1 METVNDNRN
10 VAFSWTVS
18 EIVLSYGKCTIF
30 SLTFT
35 EPWKVRFV
43 KIDFSQGKYPD
54 LYGVTYRS
62 KFSQG
67 IFPIAKSIFM
77 SGIDKQGSLLFSMDG
92 PAY

>member
-1 METVNDNRN
+1 MMMFN
-10 VAFSWTVS
+10 
-18 EIVLSYGKCTIF
+18 
-30 SLTFT
+30 
-35 EPWKVRFV
+35 V

-77 SGIDKQGSLLFSMDG
+77 SEID
-92 PAY
+92 